1 MLPAP
6 VIATLLETVVNSYL
20 KLDIESQ
27 EKLAELADKVFQL
40 ELSDWQLTLYLLPQA
55 NSIRVKHDYEDNI
68 DVSIRVVSVFSL
80 LRLARGDLAAE
91 QDIYIQGDM
100 HSARRLQQVLK
111 TLDIDWEE
119 QLSRIVGDIPAHQLG
134 NLVRKTSLWGQ
145 QTIDKLQHDISEY
158 LLYEQQDLPPR
169 RRVERFLSDV
179 DVLRTDADRLAAR
192 IQRLQQHL
200 YRQ

>member
-6 VIATLLETVVNSYL
+6 VIATLLETVVNGYL

-27 EKLAELADKVFQL
+27 EKLAELTDKVFQL
-40 ELSDWQLTLYLLPQA
+40 EFSDWQLTLYLLPQA
-55 NSIRVKHDYEDNI
+55 NSVRVKHEYEGNI

-100 HSARRLQQVLK
+100 HSARRLQHVLK
-111 TLDIDWEE
+111 TMDIDWEE

-145 QTIDKLQHDISEY
+145 QTIDKLQNDISEY

-169 RRVERFLSDV
+169 PRVERFLSDV
-179 DVLRTDADRLAAR
+179 DALRTDADRLAAR

-200 YRQ
+200 NRQ